1 MHKPL
6 GYRLHIEAPQS
17 PAPVPDPPAPNLGTR
32 SEQSGVPATHV
43 RAQHYVR
50 VGVQYGA
57 TPSGYL
63 KYLYLFTSG
72 GMGVGRVRDGGR
84 ESRDGVG
91 RGGMREKWKRV

>member
-17 PAPVPDPPAPNLGTR
+17 PGPVPDPPANLGTR

-63 KYLYLFTSG
+63 KHLYLFTSEWG
-72 GMGVGRVRDGGR
+72 DGGR
-84 ESRDGVG
+84 ESRDRG
-91 RGGMREKWKRV
+91 RESGMAEG